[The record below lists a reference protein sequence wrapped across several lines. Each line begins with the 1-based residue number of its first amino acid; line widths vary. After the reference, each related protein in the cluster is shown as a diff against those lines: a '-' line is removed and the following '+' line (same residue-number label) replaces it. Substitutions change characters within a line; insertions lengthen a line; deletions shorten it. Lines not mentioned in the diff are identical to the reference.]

1 MFGRSDYEEHKAR
14 NPDRVDGTCQWFLQH
29 PKFRNWQESKTS
41 SLLWVSADP
50 GCGKSVL
57 AKSLVERELLS
68 TTSRS
73 TCYSFFK
80 DDDVDQKSTTKAL
93 SALLHQLFSHN
104 HALVKYAIPD
114 FRHSGANLFQLFGK
128 LWNILTKAAADP
140 KAGEVICVLDAL
152 DECEES
158 SRFKLIDALNNFYR
172 NAAGN
177 RADNTILK
185 FLVTSRPYFD
195 IERGFAELSSTFPA
209 IRLAGEEET
218 ELIKRE
224 IDIVIRSRVQ
234 KIAMKLMLDDSERLS
249 LEVDL
254 LNITHRTYLWLK
266 IIFEVI
272 EQRLAV
278 TKKRLRGIV
287 GTIPDTLDRAYEA
300 ILERSKDKEQ
310 ARKILH
316 IIVSAV
322 RPLTLRE
329 MNVALAIDEDSR
341 SHEGSRSQE
350 DLDLE
355 REDRFRTTVRN
366 ACGLFVSVIDSRI
379 YLIHQTAK
387 EFLVRSAIQLPSPG
401 ILKHSLLPK
410 ESDLILGNS
419 WKHCLDPVTSNFV
432 LARICI
438 WYLLFDSFDQ
448 QPLIINSE
456 IDRGQQTE
464 HYIMTHDFLDYA
476 AKYWAVHFQRSD
488 SQGELTLLHSV
499 FKLYDTRSGRALTW
513 FQVYWTTISQLPR
526 CPQNCTMLML
536 ASCFAHKAVVKL
548 LLQEGANV
556 SAQDS
561 EGWTALHWAAWEGHG
576 GAWEGHEA
584 VQPLLNAG
592 ADVSVRDKRG
602 MTPLHWAAADGQEA
616 IVRLLLDA
624 HATIDARDSE
634 GCTALHLAA
643 ANGHDNVVRLLT
655 DMKADVAAEDG
666 NGEMALHMAA
676 ANGYGSVVRLLLDN
690 GADIEAK
697 VGSAGQANI
706 SSCVGNI
713 SIERHQS
720 PECPFQYS
728 DEHPLV
734 ASGRR
739 NDPAKSGLDDELGR
753 CQGRIGSTLLDTRQ
767 LANDVQRDRSFL
779 KRRSQKVHGLNRFR
793 YLNNGRTDDT
803 MDNIGR
809 N

>member
-1 MFGRSDYEEHKAR
+1 
-14 NPDRVDGTCQWFLQH
+14 
-29 PKFRNWQESKTS
+29 
-41 SLLWVSADP
+41 
-50 GCGKSVL
+50 
-57 AKSLVERELLS
+57 
-68 TTSRS
+68 
-73 TCYSFFK
+73 
-80 DDDVDQKSTTKAL
+80 
-93 SALLHQLFSHN
+93 
-104 HALVKYAIPD
+104 
-114 FRHSGANLFQLFGK
+114 
-128 LWNILTKAAADP
+128 
-140 KAGEVICVLDAL
+140 
-152 DECEES
+152 
-158 SRFKLIDALNNFYR
+158 
-172 NAAGN
+172 
-177 RADNTILK
+177 
-185 FLVTSRPYFD
+185 
-195 IERGFAELSSTFPA
+195 
-209 IRLAGEEET
+209 
-218 ELIKRE
+218 
-224 IDIVIRSRVQ
+224 
-234 KIAMKLMLDDSERLS
+234 
-249 LEVDL
+249 
-254 LNITHRTYLWLK
+254 
-266 IIFEVI
+266 
-272 EQRLAV
+272 
-278 TKKRLRGIV
+278 
-287 GTIPDTLDRAYEA
+287 
-300 ILERSKDKEQ
+300 
-310 ARKILH
+310 
-316 IIVSAV
+316 
-322 RPLTLRE
+322 
-329 MNVALAIDEDSR
+329 
-341 SHEGSRSQE
+341 
-350 DLDLE
+350 
-355 REDRFRTTVRN
+355 
-366 ACGLFVSVIDSRI
+366 
-379 YLIHQTAK
+379 
-387 EFLVRSAIQLPSPG
+387 
-401 ILKHSLLPK
+401 
-410 ESDLILGNS
+410 
-419 WKHCLDPVTSNFV
+419 
-432 LARICI
+432 
-438 WYLLFDSFDQ
+438 
-448 QPLIINSE
+448 
-456 IDRGQQTE
+456 
-464 HYIMTHDFLDYA
+464 
-476 AKYWAVHFQRSD
+476 
-488 SQGELTLLHSV
+488 
-499 FKLYDTRSGRALTW
+499 
-513 FQVYWTTISQLPR
+513 
-526 CPQNCTMLML
+526 MLML

-779 KRRSQKVHGLNRFR
+779 KRRSQIVHGLNRFR